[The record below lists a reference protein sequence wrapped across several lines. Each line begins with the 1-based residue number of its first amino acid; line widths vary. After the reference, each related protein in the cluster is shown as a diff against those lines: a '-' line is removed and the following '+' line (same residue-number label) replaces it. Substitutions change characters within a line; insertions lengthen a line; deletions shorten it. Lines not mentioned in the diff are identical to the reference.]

1 MSDIILWGYKD
12 SYSLKKCLINTQYG
26 QFWPYSKCQSLFLEK
41 KSSMIKNFFNTG
53 LNRFLRTFNMLMST
67 WDSERVLAC
76 GGPQIYLTSAII
88 NKYLSAVLQNGLEK
102 FVPEEFREGREDLY
116 KRIRNSLYNNNTVF
130 RVKNKIK

>member
-1 MSDIILWGYKD
+1 
-12 SYSLKKCLINTQYG
+12 
-26 QFWPYSKCQSLFLEK
+26 
-41 KSSMIKNFFNTG
+41 
-53 LNRFLRTFNMLMST
+53 MLMST

-76 GGPQIYLTSAII
+76 GGPQIYLTSTII